1 MKSLKENTN
10 AIILSLFEIAVGIL
24 LLINPIG
31 FTTGI
36 ITAAGILLLLS
47 GIAAIIR
54 YFRMNP
60 KEASVSQTLLKG
72 LVCLTVGGFCTFKSP
87 WFVAT
92 FPLLTMVYGA
102 VILLTGLAKVQWT
115 VDMLRMKKEK
125 WFLPA
130 IGAVMSIFLS
140 GVILSDPFG
149 STAILWTFTA
159 VSLILEAVYDIVI
172 LIVTSAAKK
181 GNAV

>member
-54 YFRMNP
+54 YFRMNA

-72 LVCLTVGGFCTFKSP
+72 LVCLTVGAFCTFKSP

-92 FPLLTMVYGA
+92 FPLLTMVYGV